1 MWIYDFCKIENSLTK
16 LLTTDLY
23 MSIVT
28 HNDLIKSMI
37 FWVSGSLL

>member
-1 MWIYDFCKIENSLTK
+1 MWIYDFYKIVNSLAE

-23 MSIVT
+23 MSTVT

-37 FWVSGSLL
+37 FWVSVSLV